1 MQMCH
6 QSDELHE
13 LTEEERIRLQTHL
26 RKMYKD
32 VEAVCLRHGLTVM
45 LADGSVL
52 GAIRHGGFIPWDD
65 DIDLNMPRRDYE
77 EFINT
82 YASELPDHYKVFAP
96 NSVNGPISNFA
107 KVVDL
112 NTEII
117 GPGEENSS
125 VCHGISLDIFPLEGI
140 APNRKLYNKYK
151 K

>member
-1 MQMCH
+1 MFRTKDIYMQMCH

-13 LTEEERIRLQTHL
+13 LTEEERIRLQAHL

-82 YASELPDHYKVFAP
+82 YASELPDHYKVFA
-96 NSVNGPISNFA
+96 
-107 KVVDL
+107 L
-112 NTEII
+112 
-117 GPGEENSS
+117 
-125 VCHGISLDIFPLEGI
+125 FPPSGRQLWLE
-140 APNRKLYNKYK
+140 
-151 K
+151 